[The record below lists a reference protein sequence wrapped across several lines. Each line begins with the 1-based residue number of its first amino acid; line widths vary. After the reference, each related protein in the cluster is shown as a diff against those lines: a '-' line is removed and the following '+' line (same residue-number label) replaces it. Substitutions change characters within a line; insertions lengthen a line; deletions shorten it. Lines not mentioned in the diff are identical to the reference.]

1 MSLDTVLGIVF
12 LAMSAVCYAIYRYS
26 SEHVYMRYQKD
37 GKGGTHAKKCPYCGA
52 SLDSRTVRTKNA
64 APVVR
69 TREAAKA
76 KYDGAIIAPKRRKCN
91 D

>member
-1 MSLDTVLGIVF
+1 MSLDTVLGIVS
-12 LAMSAVCYAIYRYS
+12 LAMAAVFYAIYRYS
-26 SEHVYMRYQKD
+26 SEHVYLRYQKD
-37 GKGGTHAKKCPYCGA
+37 WMGGMRAKKCPYCGA
-52 SLDSRTVRTKNA
+52 SLDSRTLRKKNA

-76 KYDGAIIAPKRRKCN
+76 KYDGAIIAPKRRKSN